1 MNLDEIG
8 KDITPNVVPDIS
20 LGATVNPMD
29 LCMYIMSLVSRDT
42 FQS

>member
-20 LGATVNPMD
+20 LGAAVNPMD